1 MASGSRN
8 REAGRM
14 IVVLMGVTGS
24 GISSPSRTRMSR
36 KRETR
41 CSSTS
46 SPPMPAKPTRPPAF
60 GGRSR
65 TNSWTSSRTRRSTR
79 FEPSWSTRFSRSVDS
94 SLSSSAPRNHPLKS
108 YCRPEISPRCKPTW
122 TSTSG
127 WGRVDYRNLPR
138 QARLVANRDAVL
150 RWAETAANLDF
161 LAEGLAHLPRPDT
174 GADLAANGGSA
185 SPGDLRTIG

>member
-1 MASGSRN
+1 
-8 REAGRM
+8 M
-14 IVVLMGVTGS
+14 IVVLMRVTGS

-46 SPPMPAKPTRPPAF
+46 SPPMPARPTRPPAC

-65 TNSWTSSRTRRSTR
+65 TNSWTSSLTRRSTR
-79 FEPSWSTRFSRSVDS
+79 FEPSWSTRFSWSVDS

-122 TSTSG
+122 TSPLFTCPRYG
-127 WGRVDYRNLPR
+127 KDYLVPLASCEAFLDGTPIQTRDGAESVYVLSCQECEVPLSWEVERFLPSIFKR
-138 QARLVANRDAVL
+138 
-150 RWAETAANLDF
+150 
-161 LAEGLAHLPRPDT
+161 
-174 GADLAANGGSA
+174 GG
-185 SPGDLRTIG
+185 